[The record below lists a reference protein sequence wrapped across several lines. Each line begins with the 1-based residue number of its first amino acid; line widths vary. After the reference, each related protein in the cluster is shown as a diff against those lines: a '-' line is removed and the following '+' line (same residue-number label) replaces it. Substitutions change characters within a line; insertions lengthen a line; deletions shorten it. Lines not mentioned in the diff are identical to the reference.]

1 MTLTD
6 LQFLLKLLVSSLLI
20 ALVIKFLAPMLP
32 IPATTA
38 SAVVM
43 VVTPALGLGAF
54 LLLRPPSA

>member
-20 ALVIKFLAPMLP
+20 ALVIKFVAPMLP
-32 IPATTA
+32 IPATMA

-43 VVTPALGLGAF
+43 VVTPVLGLGTF
-54 LLLRPPSA
+54 LLLCSPTA